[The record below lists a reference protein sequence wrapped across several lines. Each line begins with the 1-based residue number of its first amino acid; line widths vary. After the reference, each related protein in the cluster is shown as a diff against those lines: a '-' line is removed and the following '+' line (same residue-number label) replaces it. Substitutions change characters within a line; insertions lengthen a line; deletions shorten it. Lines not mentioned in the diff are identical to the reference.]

1 MKRVVVLGNGG
12 HGKVIQ
18 DIINHFSAEYQL
30 TGVLD
35 DHYTS
40 TVNNGSNFFEG
51 PIFDANHLADL
62 YPDLLFIVGIGDNRA
77 RKNVVD
83 QLDLPLYRYATVIH
97 PSAVISPTSQI
108 GNGVAIIA
116 GAIVNPHSQINDH
129 VILNTSSS
137 VGHDCQIEDYVHI
150 SPRVAIAGGTKVRE
164 GTHLGIGSVS
174 IPGVEVGRWST
185 VGAGGVVT
193 DHIPDDTLAV
203 GVPAKAV
210 KYYKYN

>member
-18 DIINHFSAEYQL
+18 DIINHYSTEYQL
-30 TGVLD
+30 AGVLD

-40 TVNNGSNFFEG
+40 FVNNGMNFFEG
-51 PIFDANHLADL
+51 LISDANYLSRS
-62 YPDLLFIVGIGDNRA
+62 YPDLFFIVGIGDNRA
-77 RKNVVD
+77 RKSVVD
-83 QLDLPLYRYATVIH
+83 KLDIPRHRYATVIH
-97 PSAVISPTSQI
+97 PSAMISPTSEI
-108 GNGVAIIA
+108 GNGVAVIA

-150 SPRVAIAGGTKVRE
+150 SPRVAIAGGTKVQE
-164 GTHLGIGSVS
+164 GAHLGIGSVT

-210 KYYKYN
+210 KYYN